1 MADRLRWSCRR
12 AGRRVAARGGYANR
26 LVLHRDYLAGPV
38 TVLVAMVAREEASL
52 WLKNAVW
59 PWSSP
64 STTVDTASPSRGLAL
79 TRPDHALLLT
89 IWPGVRSQVIE
100 RNAAELAEV
109 LREKLVAELGLGRA
123 ALCWV
128 GVGGPRPRLT
138 EAHFSYEE
146 ARRAAEVARITG
158 TLGCTSCFQTPGT
171 VGWLKP
177 CACISITPAMP
188 SMPPP
193 PCMSTAPLEQLT
205 GLRLD
210 VGDDRLAA
218 HLGLKMAELHPVL
231 PASTKAPDAPDVVL

>member
-1 MADRLRWSCRR
+1 
-12 AGRRVAARGGYANR
+12 
-26 LVLHRDYLAGPV
+26 
-38 TVLVAMVAREEASL
+38 MVAREEASL

-79 TRPDHALLLT
+79 TRPDHALLLK
-89 IWPGVRSQVIE
+89 IWPRVRSQVIE

-128 GVGGPRPRLT
+128 GVGVGGPRPRLT
-138 EAHFSYEE
+138 EAHLSYEE

-218 HLGLKMAELHPVL
+218 HLALKMAELHPVL
-231 PASTKAPDAPDVVL
+231 SASTKAPDAPDVVL